1 MGTSGSFNGS
11 SSKNAIDLR
20 DNIAEWLDELDTS
33 ESEPSE
39 TEDPDNKTKDEGN
52 QYPIIK
58 PATLFPA
65 LRIIAE
71 DFSGSKKK
79 PREGR
84 SYASTGR
91 SSGKTVNAAGKAGSL
106 ALAYVQGRQEILKQA
121 GLDYEELKNYGDSV
135 SISSHIVDAIM
146 PNMPDGTIGD
156 AETRVIAAKIVS
168 WVINESVYRDIS
180 PEEIVRKAIE
190 TNIAEVALTE
200 VTASINGSAASIGD
214 KCALERE
221 IRQSAVY
228 LASQAKLTDT
238 GASSDEITQAIEE
251 GIRSLVYIYG
261 GEN

>member
-1 MGTSGSFNGS
+1 MGTSGFFNGS

-20 DNIAEWLDELDTS
+20 NNIAEWLDELDTS

-39 TEDPDNKTKDEGN
+39 TENLDSKTKDEGN
-52 QYPIIK
+52 QYPIK

-91 SSGKTVNAAGKAGSL
+91 SSSKTVNVAGKAGGL

-135 SISSHIVDAIM
+135 SISSHIVNAIM

-156 AETRVIAAKIVS
+156 AETRVIAARIVS

-200 VTASINGSAASIGD
+200 VTASINGSTAALGD

-221 IRQSAVY
+221 IRQSAVH